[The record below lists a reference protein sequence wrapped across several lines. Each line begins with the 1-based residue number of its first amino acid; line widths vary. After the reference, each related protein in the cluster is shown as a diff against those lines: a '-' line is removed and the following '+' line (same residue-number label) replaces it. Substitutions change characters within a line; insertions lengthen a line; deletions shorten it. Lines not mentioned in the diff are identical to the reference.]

1 MNFQMIQQYV
11 KNMSPQ
17 QLQALAHS
25 KGYFLTDHEVQK
37 LVHLIQTEH
46 VDFADQ
52 ASVFA
57 FINKVEKTT
66 SQEHAMLLHDLYQKY
81 GGFLRQ

>member
-1 MNFQMIQQYV
+1 MIQQYIA
-11 KNMSPQ
+11 NMTPQ
-17 QLQALAHS
+17 QLKALAQN
-25 KGYFLTDHEVQK
+25 KGVFLSDDEVQK
-37 LVHLIQTEH
+37 LVHLIQTEQ
-46 VDFADQ
+46 VDFTDQ